1 MIHLI
6 FQLQAWQGRVVT
18 AMNLSPPFLF
28 SSYCIVEVVAKV
40 CSLLSGIAGKDRG
53 AVWQL
58 NRWLDLF
65 GILTVLELYEKQA
78 GPVAAGPDRDTT
90 LRGQVLRDVLGLGSQ
105 EIVSTTYL
113 FVNGL
118 SIQKSTSTNGLQILE
133 NNIMACK
140 SQVLELL
147 KIFA

>member
-1 MIHLI
+1 
-6 FQLQAWQGRVVT
+6 
-18 AMNLSPPFLF
+18 MNLSPPFLS

-65 GILTVLELYEKQA
+65 GILTVLELYEKEA
-78 GPVAAGPDRDTT
+78 AVAVAAGPDRDTT

>member
-1 MIHLI
+1 
-6 FQLQAWQGRVVT
+6 
-18 AMNLSPPFLF
+18 MNLSPPFLS

-65 GILTVLELYEKQA
+65 GILTVLELYEKEA
-78 GPVAAGPDRDTT
+78 AVAVAAGPDRDTT

-118 SIQKSTSTNGLQILE
+118 SIQKSTSTNGLQILG